1 MVARRAAATP
11 LPLPLHGTAARAC
24 GIALAGLMV
33 CARGEHFANVDAL
46 PTASWAVFF
55 LAGALLR
62 PLWMLPLLFG
72 IVSLLDLIGLASGS
86 SSDWCLSPAYWALAL
101 AYAALWWGGLPF
113 ASQLQRQAWRRVTGP
128 LLALLI
134 SGSAAYVLSKAGSIS
149 CLVATRMPRSAGS
162 LRACRRTIHTH
173 LQHWP
178 AISAWLSPCW
188 LHTAPL
194 VHVHPWEHAHDH
206 PRAR

>member
-101 AYAALWWGGLPF
+101 AYAALWWGGLLF
-113 ASQLQRQAWRRVTGP
+113 ASQLQREAWRRVTGP

-134 SGSAAYVLSKAGSIS
+134 SGSAAYVLSKAGFYFLSGRYPH
-149 CLVATRMPRSAGS
+149 ATLSGFIARVPADYPHALATLAGYIG
-162 LRACRRTIHTH
+162 LAFALLAAHRAAGAR
-173 LQHWP
+173 P
-178 AISAWLSPCW
+178 PMGA
-188 LHTAPL
+188 
-194 VHVHPWEHAHDH
+194 
-206 PRAR
+206 RA

>member
-1 MVARRAAATP
+1 MVARRAAAT
-11 LPLPLHGTAARAC
+11 PLPLHGTAARAC

-101 AYAALWWGGLPF
+101 AYAALWWGGLLF
-113 ASQLQRQAWRRVTGP
+113 ASQLQRQAWRRVTGA

-134 SGSAAYVLSKAGSIS
+134 SGSAAYVLSKAGFYFLSGRYPH
-149 CLVATRMPRSAGS
+149 ATLSGFIARMPADYPHALATLAGYIG
-162 LRACRRTIHTH
+162 LAFALLAAHRAAGAR
-173 LQHWP
+173 P
-178 AISAWLSPCW
+178 PMGA
-188 LHTAPL
+188 
-194 VHVHPWEHAHDH
+194 
-206 PRAR
+206 RA

>member
-1 MVARRAAATP
+1 MMARRAAATP
-11 LPLPLHGTAARAC
+11 LPLQGSAARAC

-33 CARGEHFANVDAL
+33 CARGEHFANADAL

-55 LAGALLR
+55 LAGALLG

-101 AYAALWWGGLPF
+101 AYAVLWWGGLLF
-113 ASQLQRQAWRRVTGP
+113 ASQLQRQAWRRVTRP

-134 SGSAAYVLSKAGSIS
+134 SGSAAYVLSKAGFYFLSGRYPH
-149 CLVATRMPRSAGS
+149 ATLSGFIAHMPADYPHALATLAGYVG
-162 LRACRRTIHTH
+162 LAFALLAAHRAAGAR
-173 LQHWP
+173 P
-178 AISAWLSPCW
+178 PMGA
-188 LHTAPL
+188 
-194 VHVHPWEHAHDH
+194 
-206 PRAR
+206 RA

>member
-1 MVARRAAATP
+1 MVARRAAAT
-11 LPLPLHGTAARAC
+11 PLPLHGTAARAC

-101 AYAALWWGGLPF
+101 AYAALWWGGLLF
-113 ASQLQRQAWRRVTGP
+113 ASQLQRQAWRRVTGA

-134 SGSAAYVLSKAGSIS
+134 SGSAAYVLSKAGFYFLSGRYPH
-149 CLVATRMPRSAGS
+149 ATLSGFIARVPADYPHALATLAGYIG
-162 LRACRRTIHTH
+162 LAFALLAAHRAAGAR
-173 LQHWP
+173 P
-178 AISAWLSPCW
+178 PMGA
-188 LHTAPL
+188 
-194 VHVHPWEHAHDH
+194 
-206 PRAR
+206 RA

>member
-1 MVARRAAATP
+1 MVARRTGATP

-86 SSDWCLSPAYWALAL
+86 SSDWCLSPAYWTLAL
-101 AYAALWWGGLPF
+101 AYAALWWGGLLF
-113 ASQLQRQAWRRVTGP
+113 ASQLQHQAWRRVTGP

-134 SGSAAYVLSKAGSIS
+134 SGSAAYVLSKAGFYFLSGRYPH
-149 CLVATRMPRSAGS
+149 ATLSGFIARMPADYLHALATLAGYIG
-162 LRACRRTIHTH
+162 LAFALLAAHRAAGAR
-173 LQHWP
+173 P
-178 AISAWLSPCW
+178 PMGA
-188 LHTAPL
+188 
-194 VHVHPWEHAHDH
+194 
-206 PRAR
+206 RA

>member
-101 AYAALWWGGLPF
+101 AYAALWWGGLLF

-134 SGSAAYVLSKAGSIS
+134 SGSAAYVLSRAGFYFLSGRYPH
-149 CLVATRMPRSAGS
+149 ATLSGFIARVPADYPHALATLAGYIG
-162 LRACRRTIHTH
+162 LAFALLAAHRAAGAR
-173 LQHWP
+173 P
-178 AISAWLSPCW
+178 PMGA
-188 LHTAPL
+188 
-194 VHVHPWEHAHDH
+194 
-206 PRAR
+206 RA

>member
-1 MVARRAAATP
+1 
-11 LPLPLHGTAARAC
+11 
-24 GIALAGLMV
+24 MV

-101 AYAALWWGGLPF
+101 AYAALWWGGLLF

-134 SGSAAYVLSKAGSIS
+134 SGSAAYVLSKAGFYFLSGRYPH
-149 CLVATRMPRSAGS
+149 ATLSGFIARMPADYLHALATLAGYIG
-162 LRACRRTIHTH
+162 LAFALLAAHRAAGAR
-173 LQHWP
+173 P
-178 AISAWLSPCW
+178 PMGA
-188 LHTAPL
+188 
-194 VHVHPWEHAHDH
+194 
-206 PRAR
+206 RA

>member
-1 MVARRAAATP
+1 MMMARRAAATP
-11 LPLPLHGTAARAC
+11 LPLHGAAARAC
-24 GIALAGLMV
+24 GIALAVLMV
-33 CARGEHFANVDAL
+33 CARGEHVANVDAL

-101 AYAALWWGGLPF
+101 AYAALWWGGLLS
-113 ASQLQRQAWRRVTGP
+113 ALQLQRQAWRRVVGP

-134 SGSAAYVLSKAGSIS
+134 SGSAAYLLSKAGLYFLSGRYPH
-149 CLVATRMPRSAGS
+149 ATLSGFIARVPADYPHALATLAGYVG
-162 LRACRRTIHTH
+162 LAFALLAARRAAGAR
-173 LQHWP
+173 P
-178 AISAWLSPCW
+178 
-188 LHTAPL
+188 PL
-194 VHVHPWEHAHDH
+194 GA
-206 PRAR
+206 RA

>member
-1 MVARRAAATP
+1 MMARRAAATP
-11 LPLPLHGTAARAC
+11 LPLHGSAARAC

-33 CARGEHFANVDAL
+33 CARGEHFAHADAL

-101 AYAALWWGGLPF
+101 AYAVLWWGGLLF
-113 ASQLQRQAWRRVTGP
+113 ASQLQRQAWRRVTRP

-134 SGSAAYVLSKAGSIS
+134 SGSTAYVLSKAGFYFLSGRYPH
-149 CLVATRMPRSAGS
+149 ATLSGFIAHMPADYPHALATLAGYVG
-162 LRACRRTIHTH
+162 LAFALLAAHRAAGAR
-173 LQHWP
+173 P
-178 AISAWLSPCW
+178 PMGA
-188 LHTAPL
+188 
-194 VHVHPWEHAHDH
+194 
-206 PRAR
+206 RA

>member
-101 AYAALWWGGLPF
+101 AYAALWWGGLLF

-134 SGSAAYVLSKAGSIS
+134 SGSAAYVLSKAGFYFLSGRYPH
-149 CLVATRMPRSAGS
+149 ATLSGFIARMPADYPHALATLAGYIG
-162 LRACRRTIHTH
+162 LAFALLAAHRAAGAR
-173 LQHWP
+173 P
-178 AISAWLSPCW
+178 PMGA
-188 LHTAPL
+188 
-194 VHVHPWEHAHDH
+194 
-206 PRAR
+206 RA

>member
-1 MVARRAAATP
+1 
-11 LPLPLHGTAARAC
+11 
-24 GIALAGLMV
+24 MV
-33 CARGEHFANVDAL
+33 CARGEHFANADAL

-101 AYAALWWGGLPF
+101 AYAVLWWGGLLF
-113 ASQLQRQAWRRVTGP
+113 ASQLQRQAWRRVTRP

-134 SGSAAYVLSKAGSIS
+134 SGSAAYVLSKVGFYFLSGRYPHATLSGLIAHMPADYPHALATLVGYVGLAFALLAAHRAAG
-149 CLVATRMPRSAGS
+149 ARPPMGA
-162 LRACRRTIHTH
+162 RA
-173 LQHWP
+173 
-178 AISAWLSPCW
+178 
-188 LHTAPL
+188 
-194 VHVHPWEHAHDH
+194 
-206 PRAR
+206 

>member
-1 MVARRAAATP
+1 MMARRAAATP
-11 LPLPLHGTAARAC
+11 LPLHGSAARAC

-33 CARGEHFANVDAL
+33 CARGEHFAHAGAL

-101 AYAALWWGGLPF
+101 AYAVLWWGGLLF
-113 ASQLQRQAWRRVTGP
+113 ASQLQRQAWRRVTRP

-134 SGSAAYVLSKAGSIS
+134 SGSTAYVLSKAGFYFLSGRYPH
-149 CLVATRMPRSAGS
+149 ATLSGFIAHMPADYPHALATLAGYVG
-162 LRACRRTIHTH
+162 LAFALLAAHRAAGAR
-173 LQHWP
+173 P
-178 AISAWLSPCW
+178 PMGA
-188 LHTAPL
+188 
-194 VHVHPWEHAHDH
+194 
-206 PRAR
+206 RA

>member
-1 MVARRAAATP
+1 
-11 LPLPLHGTAARAC
+11 
-24 GIALAGLMV
+24 MV

-101 AYAALWWGGLPF
+101 AYAALWWGGLLF

-134 SGSAAYVLSKAGSIS
+134 SGSAAYVLSKAGFYFLSGRYPH
-149 CLVATRMPRSAGS
+149 ATLSGFIARVPADYPHALATLAGYIG
-162 LRACRRTIHTH
+162 LAFALLAAHRAAGAR
-173 LQHWP
+173 P
-178 AISAWLSPCW
+178 SMGA
-188 LHTAPL
+188 
-194 VHVHPWEHAHDH
+194 
-206 PRAR
+206 RA

>member
-1 MVARRAAATP
+1 MVAWRAAAT
-11 LPLPLHGTAARAC
+11 PLPLHGTAARAC

-101 AYAALWWGGLPF
+101 AYAALWWGGLLF
-113 ASQLQRQAWRRVTGP
+113 ASQLQRQAWRRVTGA

-134 SGSAAYVLSKAGSIS
+134 SGSAAYVLSKAGFYFLSGRYPH
-149 CLVATRMPRSAGS
+149 ATLSGFIARMPADYPHALATLAGYIG
-162 LRACRRTIHTH
+162 LAFALLAAHRAAGAR
-173 LQHWP
+173 P
-178 AISAWLSPCW
+178 PMGA
-188 LHTAPL
+188 
-194 VHVHPWEHAHDH
+194 
-206 PRAR
+206 RA

>member
-11 LPLPLHGTAARAC
+11 LPLPLHGKAASAC

-72 IVSLLDLIGLASGS
+72 IVSLLGLIGLASGS

-101 AYAALWWGGLPF
+101 AYAALWWGGLLF
-113 ASQLQRQAWRRVTGP
+113 ASQLQRQAWRCVTGP

-134 SGSAAYVLSKAGSIS
+134 SGSAAYVLSKAGFYFLSGRYPH
-149 CLVATRMPRSAGS
+149 ATLSGFIAHMPADYPHALATLAGYIG
-162 LRACRRTIHTH
+162 LAFALLAAHRAAGAR
-173 LQHWP
+173 P
-178 AISAWLSPCW
+178 PMGA
-188 LHTAPL
+188 
-194 VHVHPWEHAHDH
+194 
-206 PRAR
+206 RA

>member
-101 AYAALWWGGLPF
+101 AYAALWWGGLLF

-134 SGSAAYVLSKAGSIS
+134 SGSAAYVLSKAGFYFLSGRYPH
-149 CLVATRMPRSAGS
+149 ATLSGFIARVPADYPHALATLAGYIG
-162 LRACRRTIHTH
+162 LAFALLAAHRAAGARPPIG
-173 LQHWP
+173 
-178 AISAWLSPCW
+178 A
-188 LHTAPL
+188 
-194 VHVHPWEHAHDH
+194 
-206 PRAR
+206 RA

>member
-1 MVARRAAATP
+1 MMVAPRAAAT
-11 LPLPLHGTAARAC
+11 PLPLHGTAARAC
-24 GIALAGLMV
+24 GIALAVLMV

-101 AYAALWWGGLPF
+101 AYAALWWGGLLS
-113 ASQLQRQAWRRVTGP
+113 ALQLQRQGWRRVVGP
-128 LLALLI
+128 LLTLLI
-134 SGSAAYVLSKAGSIS
+134 SGSAAYLLSKAGFYFLSGRYPH
-149 CLVATRMPRSAGS
+149 ATPGGFIARVPADYLHALATLAGYVGLAFALLAARRSAGARPP
-162 LRACRRTIHTH
+162 LGARA
-173 LQHWP
+173 
-178 AISAWLSPCW
+178 
-188 LHTAPL
+188 
-194 VHVHPWEHAHDH
+194 
-206 PRAR
+206 

>member
-101 AYAALWWGGLPF
+101 AYAALWWGGLLF

-134 SGSAAYVLSKAGSIS
+134 SGSAAYVLSKAGFYFLSGRYPH
-149 CLVATRMPRSAGS
+149 ATLSGFIARVPADYPHALATLAGYIG
-162 LRACRRTIHTH
+162 LAFALLAAHRAAGAR
-173 LQHWP
+173 P
-178 AISAWLSPCW
+178 PMGA
-188 LHTAPL
+188 
-194 VHVHPWEHAHDH
+194 
-206 PRAR
+206 RA